1 MPKWAFRDG
10 LLSTLAV
17 FLMTAALVIFYFSL
31 ERLGSRSLHIAAFTV
46 AIASWGCLF
55 FAYRNMEGWRRREEE
70 EERVQN
76 IKKLRV

>member
-1 MPKWAFRDG
+1 MPKRAFWDG

-17 FLMTAALVIFYFSL
+17 FLMAVALVIFYLSL
-31 ERLGSRSLHIAAFTV
+31 ERLGSRSLHIAAFAV

-55 FAYRNMEGWRRREEE
+55 FAYRNMEGWRREE
-70 EERVQN
+70 EERAQN